1 MQIDR
6 RITNGLA
13 WAGAALVVAVPLA
26 DFVTGQLT
34 TQKQAQVALVETA
47 VVAPLPAPASQRPH
61 AVAARPTVT
70 TPAAPAVKP
79 VPVAAPQ
86 PDPVTT
92 ASTDRPAS
100 GSGDAVD
107 AFLKS
112 GRALPSY
119 ISDAPSSPAAST
131 DSAQQPIAVPAS
143 AVTVPTQPATAP
155 VAAPTTVTVA
165 AVAPARVA
173 PMPMPASMRPATPAP
188 VLIVDEPAVP
198 VVTPDMVSASDLE
211 DWESGPLS
219 EFLARRQQQG
229 GAVLV
234 DDYDPDGFFL
244 DQGPNSEARMRVV
257 PIR

>member
-34 TQKQAQVALVETA
+34 TEPQAQVAMVETP
-47 VVAPLPAPASQRPH
+47 VVAPRPAPASQRPQ
-61 AVAARPTVT
+61 AVAARPAVA

-79 VPVAAPQ
+79 VPVAVPQ

-92 ASTDRPAS
+92 ASTDRPGS

-119 ISDAPSSPAAST
+119 ISDAPSSPATPA
-131 DSAQQPIAVPAS
+131 APVRQPV
-143 AVTVPTQPATAP
+143 VGPATAVTAPAQPTTAP
-155 VAAPTTVTVA
+155 VSAPTTVTVA

-173 PMPMPASMRPATPAP
+173 PTPMPASMRPTTPAP
-188 VLIVDEPAVP
+188 VLIVDEPADV

-229 GAVLV
+229 GAVVV

-244 DQGPNSEARMRVV
+244 DQGPNSEARLRVV